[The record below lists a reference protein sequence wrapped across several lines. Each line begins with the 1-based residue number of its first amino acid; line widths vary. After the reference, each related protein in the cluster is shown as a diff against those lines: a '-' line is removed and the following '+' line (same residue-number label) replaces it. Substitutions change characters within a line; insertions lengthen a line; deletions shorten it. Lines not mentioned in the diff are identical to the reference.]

1 MAGTCPQNA
10 PFSCVQGTTWS
21 PNGVSAYTQQSFLH
35 ALTLVHL
42 TDPLFWMH
50 HAVSDFLYVTVGTN
64 VAVLDNR

>member
-1 MAGTCPQNA
+1 MGTER
-10 PFSCVQGTTWS
+10 CVRIRLTI
-21 PNGVSAYTQQSFLH
+21 LH

-50 HAVSDFLYVTVGTN
+50 HAVSDCLYVTVGTN